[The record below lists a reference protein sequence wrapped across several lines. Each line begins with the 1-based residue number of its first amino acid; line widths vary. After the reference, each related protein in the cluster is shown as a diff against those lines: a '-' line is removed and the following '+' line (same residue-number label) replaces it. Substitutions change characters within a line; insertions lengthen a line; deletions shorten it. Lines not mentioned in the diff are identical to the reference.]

1 MCLTDYKKIDLSR
14 KRKPIA
20 CYKVFEK
27 FGGRFDSPLYPEG
40 IHGMYWE
47 VGKVRRIGVEKCR
60 SSIHSYRDTI
70 TCDAF
75 HSLKS
80 FSDAKKYKKWLEE
93 GNEREFVIAK
103 CKIPLDSNY
112 VFEGMAV
119 VSSEDAGV
127 PGYASESI
135 KIEEFV

>member
-1 MCLTDYKKIDLSR
+1 MCLINYKKINLNR

-27 FGGRFDSPLYPEG
+27 INGCIDSPLYPEG
-40 IHGMYWE
+40 PHGTDWE
-47 VGKVRRIGVEKCR
+47 VGQVRKIGVENCR
-60 SSIHSYRDTI
+60 SSIYLNYEI

-75 HSLKS
+75 HSLKNL
-80 FSDAKKYKKWLEE
+80 SDAKKYKKWLKED
-93 GNEREFVIAK
+93 NEREFVIAK

-112 VFEGMAV
+112 VFEGRAV
-119 VSSEDAGV
+119 VSSMDTGV

-135 KIEEFV
+135 EIEKFV